1 MSDTIKKKISKAT
14 ARIAKALGLRHIS
27 RADFMLDADGV
38 AWFLEINTTPG
49 FTDHSLVP
57 KAAAHAGLAMPE
69 LCVKLAEMT
78 LRDGKGGKGA
88 GAAESAAAAAASSS
102 AAAVAAAQDTG
113 DVEQG
118 EG

>member
-1 MSDTIKKKISKAT
+1 
-14 ARIAKALGLRHIS
+14 
-27 RADFMLDADGV
+27 
-38 AWFLEINTTPG
+38 
-49 FTDHSLVP
+49 
-57 KAAAHAGLAMPE
+57 
-69 LCVKLAEMT
+69 VKLAEMT

-88 GAAESAAAAAASSS
+88 AASESPS